1 MDSISINGH
10 TTFWLDTKGI
20 LNCKLYNN
28 NSEHK
33 LDYKTAQLFLEA
45 VDSLYSGKP
54 APLLLDLRD
63 VKGTFTNDA
72 AQILSSTLK
81 KMNWV
86 TCEAYVVNSLSVK
99 LLVQAYKRIYKTK
112 IPFALFDQ
120 ISEAEAYCLAM
131 TDGLY
136 Q

>member
-28 NSEHK
+28 KRDHK
-33 LDYKTAQLFLEA
+33 LNYKTAQLFLDA
-45 VDSLYSGKP
+45 VDSLYSGNP

-81 KMNWV
+81 KMKWV

-99 LLVQAYKRIYKTK
+99 LLVKAYKRLYPTN
-112 IPFALFDQ
+112 IPYEIFTDMEDAHV
-120 ISEAEAYCLAM
+120 YCLNS
-131 TDGLY
+131 L
-136 Q
+136 QNL